1 MEEKEINRTDLKNV
15 VFVTGG
21 SGLVGSHLIKSLVR
35 NGTNVRAIYRKEIPF
50 GKEMQ
55 HLEWVKGDILDVV
68 TLADF
73 MQGASEV
80 YHCAAI
86 VSFDPADKKL
96 LFQTNVEG
104 TANVVNAAL
113 NCNIKKLCY
122 VSSVAA
128 LGRIRKDKIITEE
141 MKWSES
147 TSNSEYGKSKFY
159 AEMEVWRAI
168 AEGLQAVIVNP
179 SIILGSSDWQTGSS
193 ALFRNAY
200 NEFPW
205 YTEGVTGFVDVEDVV
220 KAMTELMESSVVNQK
235 FILNSENISYRDF
248 FNMIAKAFNKKPPHK
263 KVTPLLASVIWR
275 LEAFKATFTG
285 KKPLLTKETA
295 NTAQAKA
302 YFDNSKIKEALP
314 GFSFQPLEKSIDRI
328 ATELSEKY
336 DLH

>member
-1 MEEKEINRTDLKNV
+1 MEEKEINRTDLKNF

-21 SGLVGSHLIKSLVR
+21 SGLVGSHLIKTLIGS
-35 NGTNVRAIYRKEIPF
+35 GINVRAIYRNEIPF
-50 GKEMQ
+50 GKEEPQ
-55 HLEWVKGDILDVV
+55 LEWVKGDILDVV
-68 TLADF
+68 SLADS
-73 MQGASEV
+73 MKGASQV
-80 YHCAAI
+80 YHCAAV

-96 LFQTNVEG
+96 LFQTNIEG
-104 TANVVNAAL
+104 TANVVNTAL
-113 NCNIKKLCY
+113 NCNVAKLCY

-128 LGRIRKDKIITEE
+128 LGRIRKDKIITED

-168 AEGLQAVIVNP
+168 AEGLHAVIVNP
-179 SIILGSSDWQTGSS
+179 SIILGASDWQTGSS

-220 KAMTELMESSVVNQK
+220 KAMIALMESSVVNQK
-235 FILNSENISYRDF
+235 FILSAENISYRDF
-248 FNMIAKAFNKKPPHK
+248 FTMIATAFNKKPPHK
-263 KVTPLLASVIWR
+263 KVTPLLASLIWR
-275 LEAFKATFTG
+275 LEAIKAAFTG

-302 YFDNSKIKEALP
+302 YFDNGKIKEALP
-314 GFSFQPLEKSIDRI
+314 GFSFQPLQQSINRI
-328 ATELSEKY
+328 AIELSEKY
-336 DLH
+336 NLH